1 MKQAIWND
9 LDLIKA
15 SLIGSVIGLVVGIVI
30 GYEWAWQPVVKTF
43 KPLIG

>member
-15 SLIGSVIGLVVGIVI
+15 SLIGSTIGLVVGIVI
-30 GYEWAWQPVVKTF
+30 GYEWAWQPVVNTF

>member
-9 LDLIKA
+9 VDLIKA
-15 SLIGSVIGLVVGIVI
+15 SLVGSTIGLAVGILI

-43 KPLIG
+43 KPFIG